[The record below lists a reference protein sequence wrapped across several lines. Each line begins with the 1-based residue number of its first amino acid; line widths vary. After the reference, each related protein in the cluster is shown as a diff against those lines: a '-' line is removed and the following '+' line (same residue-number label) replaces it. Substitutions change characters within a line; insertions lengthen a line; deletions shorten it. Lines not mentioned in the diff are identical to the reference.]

1 MNIVCLTGRL
11 TADPVVMATKE
22 GTKVAKYRLAVSR
35 SRRRGATDPNQ
46 PDADFVTC
54 TTFGRVADFA
64 ETYLK
69 KGMKIGVTG
78 RLQTGSYEKD
88 GIRRYTAEVIVQS
101 HEFLEA
107 KRNTASAAPAPAPE
121 EDISHYVLADDDDDE
136 KLPF

>member
-1 MNIVCLTGRL
+1 MNLIVLTGRL
-11 TADPVVMATKE
+11 TADPVTTTTKE
-22 GTKVAKYRLAVSR
+22 GTKVTKYRLAVSR
-35 SRRRGATDPNQ
+35 GRRRGAADPNQ

-54 TTFGRVADFA
+54 TTFGKVAAFA
-64 ETYLK
+64 EEYLK
-69 KGMKIGVTG
+69 KGMKIGIAG

-107 KRNTASAAPAPAPE
+107 KRDTTSAAPVPAPE
-121 EDISHYVLADDDDDE
+121 EDISKFALADDDEDE

>member
-1 MNIVCLTGRL
+1 MNLIILNSRL
-11 TADPVVMATKE
+11 TADPVTTVTKE
-22 GTKVAKYRLAVSR
+22 GTKVTKYRLAVSR
-35 SRRRGATDPNQ
+35 GHRRGAADPNQ

-69 KGMKIGVTG
+69 KGMKIGITG

-88 GIRRYTAEVIVQS
+88 GIRRYTAEVIVRS

-121 EDISHYVLADDDDDE
+121 EDISHYALADDAEDE
-136 KLPF
+136 ELPF

>member
-1 MNIVCLTGRL
+1 MNLVVMNGRL
-11 TADPVVMATKE
+11 TADPVVTTTKE
-22 GTKVAKYRLAVSR
+22 GTKVTKYRLAVSR
-35 SRRRGATDPNQ
+35 GRRRGAIDPNQ
-46 PDADFVTC
+46 PDADFITC
-54 TTFGRVADFA
+54 TTFGKVAAFA
-64 ETYLK
+64 EEYLK
-69 KGMKIGVTG
+69 KGMKIGVIG

-136 KLPF
+136 ALPF